1 MKKYKILYLITVF
14 VLLSAFSQNYKRPNK
29 MPKDF
34 VFIPMGTYILDS
46 NKISV
51 QAFYISK
58 TEVTNKQYREF
69 LSDLK
74 AKRDFDAYKSAM
86 PDTNKWQNDLYGK
99 NLPLVEIYFRHP
111 AYDDYPVVNVS
122 REGAEL
128 YCKWLTKKYES
139 LLGNSNTQFRLPMR
153 EEWIWAAKG
162 GLSQTLYPWEGKYL
176 RNSKGCYL
184 CNFRTLNEKH
194 ITFNYETGQY
204 ELISEASK
212 GMADGYDL
220 FTAKVMS
227 YKPNNYGLY
236 DMSGNVA
243 EMVQQKDIVV
253 GGSWMSAGNDVRIES
268 VAPYKGP
275 EPTVGFRPVISFISN

>member
-74 AKRDFDAYKSAM
+74 AKRDFDAYKIAM

-99 NLPLVEIYFRHP
+99 S
-111 AYDDYPVVNVS
+111 AVS
-122 REGAEL
+122 
-128 YCKWLTKKYES
+128 
-139 LLGNSNTQFRLPMR
+139 
-153 EEWIWAAKG
+153 
-162 GLSQTLYPWEGKYL
+162 
-176 RNSKGCYL
+176 
-184 CNFRTLNEKH
+184 
-194 ITFNYETGQY
+194 
-204 ELISEASK
+204 
-212 GMADGYDL
+212 
-220 FTAKVMS
+220 
-227 YKPNNYGLY
+227 
-236 DMSGNVA
+236 
-243 EMVQQKDIVV
+243 
-253 GGSWMSAGNDVRIES
+253 
-268 VAPYKGP
+268 
-275 EPTVGFRPVISFISN
+275 